1 MKTYEVK
8 DARENFD
15 QVLAVVAK
23 GEDVVITENGKEI
36 AVVTSLDIL
45 NVVNEFVDNTYYK
58 K

>member
-36 AVVTSLDIL
+36 ALV
-45 NVVNEFVDNTYYK
+45 
-58 K
+58 